1 MLFDLR
7 GRGRRNTVKIIYI
20 ALAFLMGGGL
30 VLFGIGGATSGGLV
44 DAITGNGGGG
54 STNNTSRLNKQE
66 AQAQRQIRAD
76 PHNETAWINLI
87 RARYSKA
94 LAIGVTDPNS
104 TAFSAKGKAELRRAA
119 DAWRQYQAL
128 NPKPSDAQTQVASLM
143 QNAFI
148 ALGDASGATGAA
160 EIVALGRPSKGT
172 YANLATL
179 AYQAGQT
186 RKGDLAAKKALSM
199 TPKDL
204 RAGLKAQ
211 LDSAKAQASG
221 AATSGTPAP
230 TAAAG

>member
-44 DAITGNGGGG
+44 DAITGGGGG
-54 STNNTSRLNKQE
+54 SSTNTSRLDKQA
-66 AQAQRQIRAD
+66 AQAQRQIRAN
-76 PHNETAWINLI
+76 PHDETAWINLI

-119 DAWRQYQAL
+119 DAWHSYQAL
-128 NPKPSDAQTQVASLM
+128 NPKQSDAQTQVASLM

-148 ALGDASGATGAA
+148 ALGDASGAAGAA
-160 EIVALGRPSKGT
+160 EIVALARPSKGT

-179 AYQAGQT
+179 AYEAGQT
-186 RKGDLAAKKALSM
+186 RKGDLAAKKALSL

-204 RAGLKAQ
+204 RQSLKAE
-211 LDSAKAQASG
+211 LDQAKAQAAGQTAQASP
-221 AATSGTPAP
+221 TPA
-230 TAAAG
+230 G

>member
-54 STNNTSRLNKQE
+54 GSSTSRLNKQE

-76 PHNETAWINLI
+76 PHNETAWIALI

-94 LAIGVTDPNS
+94 LAVGVTDPNS
-104 TAFSAKGKAELRRAA
+104 TTFSAKGKAELRQAA

-204 RAGLKAQ
+204 RQSLKAE
-211 LDSAKAQASG
+211 LDQAKAQAAG
-221 AATSGTPAP
+221 QTAQATPTPA
-230 TAAAG
+230 G

>member
-54 STNNTSRLNKQE
+54 SSNSTSRLNKQE

-76 PHNETAWINLI
+76 PHNESAWITLI
-87 RARYSKA
+87 RARYAKA

-148 ALGDASGATGAA
+148 SLGDASGAAGAA
-160 EIVALGRPSKGT
+160 EIVALARPSKGT

-179 AYQAGQT
+179 AYEAGQT
-186 RKGDLAAKKALSM
+186 RKGDLAAKKALSL

-204 RAGLKAQ
+204 RQSLKSE
-211 LDSAKAQASG
+211 LDQAKAQAASQT
-221 AATSGTPAP
+221 AQATPTPA
-230 TAAAG
+230 G